1 MEPKDRLKKAREA
14 AGFRS
19 ASAAAK
25 ARREIN
31 VNTLISNEN
40 GNRPISRKMAAI
52 YGDAF
57 GVSPGWLL
65 YGDGPP
71 NALSMAMI
79 TRVDPFM
86 HAPPQEVPQNPLII
100 AGDVAAGM
108 WLEASLF
115 EAEHREETNFLPDR
129 RWPANAQYMVRV
141 RGESLNK
148 IAQDGDLLLCI
159 DYLASGIE
167 PKNGDLVI
175 VERSRDMGATIERT
189 AKRLIRHNGDIE
201 LRPESTDPRF
211 QESVFYREGDPDH
224 TIVTVKAKVISVV
237 RPLD

>member
-1 MEPKDRLKKAREA
+1 MSRAALARAADVSYDVLNKIERGDVEQPRGDTLVRIARALGTTEVALKYGNPVDDLKGFPLNEA
-14 AGFRS
+14 H
-19 ASAAAK
+19 
-25 ARREIN
+25 
-31 VNTLISNEN
+31 T
-40 GNRPISRKMAAI
+40 
-52 YGDAF
+52 
-57 GVSPGWLL
+57 
-65 YGDGPP
+65 
-71 NALSMAMI
+71 
-79 TRVDPFM
+79 
-86 HAPPQEVPQNPLII
+86 HAEAPLII

-108 WLEASLF
+108 WMEASLF
-115 EAEHREETNFLPDR
+115 ETEQREETNFLPDR
-129 RWPANAQYMVRV
+129 RWPAQAQYMVRV

-148 IAQDGDLLLCI
+148 IAQEGDLLLCI

-237 RPLD
+237 KQLE